1 MIYNISNY
9 FDHQALGN
17 QLLPERLLR
26 LRRAAKKGLPIA
38 TFFLFKKIKA
48 KITKFCLPEASCH
61 QVALSSFQNH
71 LEGEGPPPEY
81 EDLEVIADVYIRL
94 GVGLGQ

>member
-1 MIYNISNY
+1 VYHQTCVIYDISNY

-38 TFFLFKKIKA
+38 TFFLSKKIKA
-48 KITKFCLPEASCH
+48 KITKFSLPKTSCY
-61 QVALSSFQNH
+61 QLALSIHQKYV
-71 LEGEGPPPEY
+71 EGAGEGPPPEY
-81 EDLEVIADVYIRL
+81 EDLGVMIADSM
-94 GVGLGQ
+94 